1 VSLSACSLFPVRRLA
16 SWTRHESTAGW
27 RLSHAFQGLGWLLT
41 RSITNVD
48 LQHHVQVWL
57 RLSVSRGAFA
67 NSSLGYSRP
76 SSLIVTDQY
85 VSSPAL
91 HLPPPPPRL
100 GEGPRPSGLRRDN
113 VGRLP
118 SLTTNL
124 PPHSAHPSLLTP
136 LSTSSLSSPFTQSQP
151 AAHSASAVMGTR
163 GVSPMALRASYNVPY
178 NPSEWASGS
187 RRASQSE
194 GQSRPELDGS

>member
-1 VSLSACSLFPVRRLA
+1 M
-16 SWTRHESTAGW
+16 
-27 RLSHAFQGLGWLLT
+27 

-48 LQHHVQVWL
+48 LRHHVQVWMPQ
-57 RLSVSRGAFA
+57 SVSRGAFA
-67 NSSLGYSRP
+67 NYSLGYSRP

-91 HLPPPPPRL
+91 HLPPPPPRP

-118 SLTTNL
+118 
-124 PPHSAHPSLLTP
+124 SAHPSLLTP
-136 LSTSSLSSPFTQSQP
+136 LSTSSLSSPFTKSQP
-151 AAHSASAVMGTR
+151 ATQSASSAMATR

-194 GQSRPELDGS
+194 GQTGAQLEGSSH